1 MADREE
7 YIERGALIARLKAS
21 PLFSNVGMDGR
32 FVRGAVVDLIEKQ
45 PTADVVEVVHAQ
57 LDDNGR
63 CTNCGKQANVQSVGF
78 GHCVGSHRINY
89 EHTKF
94 CSECGAKMDGVTD
107 NNVGGKID
115 SSDQRPDWQQSM
127 LRTFGGDADV

>member
-1 MADREE
+1 MPDIKE
-7 YIERGALIARLKAS
+7 YIERGVLIARLKAS
-21 PLFSNVGMDGR
+21 PLFQNFGEDGR
-32 FVRGAVVDLIEKQ
+32 FILAGVVELLEIL
-45 PTADVVEVVHAQ
+45 PAADVVEVVHAQ

-63 CTNCGKQANVQSVGF
+63 CTNCGKQANVQSIGF

-89 EHTKF
+89 EHTKI